1 MRADGRPGKG
11 HLLRF
16 RDPQTGKDL
25 LTYQESEEGR
35 LKERKGRLDAEDRLK
50 AAEDELAC
58 LRAQIAR
65 PGSGRDGVRPDS
77 GV

>member
-1 MRADGRPGKG
+1 MLGLDVRADGRPGKG

-35 LKERKGRLDAEDRLK
+35 LDAEARLK
-50 AAEDELAC
+50 AAEDDLRR
-58 LRAQIAR
+58 LRAQIAKSR
-65 PGSGRDGVRPDS
+65 SGRHGIGSDGES
-77 GV
+77 